1 MAWGERAVSTGAI
14 GDVQQVAVVRG
25 CAAFDLVVTGVFALP
40 PVARLFLRVVFAVN
54 GALGGTA
61 AAPEFMALQWLF
73 VYLTGA
79 LGVVWALARLLWPL
93 RGLGI
98 ADAVARTWVGCII
111 ALAVF
116 EGAPGILV
124 LFVLTEFA
132 GAALQL
138 AVLTRAPVPTVARA

>member
-1 MAWGERAVSTGAI
+1 MSGSAI
-14 GDVQQVAVVRG
+14 GDAQQVAVVRG
-25 CAAFDLVVTGVFALP
+25 CAAFDLVVTGLFAPP
-40 PVARLFLRVVFAVN
+40 PVARVFLRVVFALN

-61 AAPEFMALQWLF
+61 VAPDFVALQWLF
-73 VYLTGA
+73 VHLTGA
-79 LGVVWALARLLWPL
+79 LGVVWAVARLLWPI

-98 ADAVARTWVGCII
+98 ADAIARTWVACII

-124 LFVLTEFA
+124 LFVLTELG

-138 AVLTRAPVPTVARA
+138 AVLTRNPVPTAVRA